1 VVEPRRMLSAG
12 GLSRRRGFDVMI
24 VGRTGDPGV
33 DAARTVVVLGG
44 HTDDVL
50 SGVLAM
56 SPAEIELLR
65 RDVVG
70 PMSGRAANV

>member
-1 VVEPRRMLSAG
+1 V
-12 GLSRRRGFDVMI
+12 I
-24 VGRTGDPGV
+24 VGCTDDPGV
-33 DAARTVVVLGG
+33 DAARTVVTFGG

-50 SGVLAM
+50 SDVLAM

-70 PMSGRAANV
+70 RMSDRAANV

>member
-1 VVEPRRMLSAG
+1 VVSAAG
-12 GLSRRRGFDVMI
+12 GGFDVVV
-24 VGRTGDPGV
+24 VGCTDEPGV
-33 DAARTVVVLGG
+33 DAARTVVALGG

-70 PMSGRAANV
+70 PMSDRAANV